1 MSSSTPTSAPEPP
14 PLRFDGLHIRDKHGS
29 NVASVRA
36 EVTRR
41 GVTLV
46 GKKGTLGSFP
56 FQSIG
61 SWAHASDTTL
71 SLIVTANGAQR
82 EVVVAGDP
90 ATITAVLAAIDATVN
105 DIIEEMTKPG
115 GSAEKIARDEPADA
129 RYATPAPSDDGSG
142 SGSGSPDD
150 HDAGVDWR
158 ALAKKTAATSPTSP
172 IAPGE
177 ESLRAEDR
185 RRASLAEADAAAARA
200 EARRAAVAEAAAE
213 ARVAA
218 AERRAEVAEARAE
231 AAERR
236 ARDYAAAAS
245 LDVTPNP
252 ESEPG
257 DGSALPAAARLA
269 ETTSRLESS
278 ESLIKALGEELERA
292 RAEADAARASARQLA
307 SSAATNAAAAAAHYQ
322 TQSGRVAES
331 PVAESSEDAAVAAA
345 TAVAMRSHAEAE
357 DLRLLLESAE
367 TDARRH
373 AERADAAVSDA
384 ETAWARAAEAH
395 EGTRALADELKRA
408 KRAADDAR
416 VEGERAL
423 RRAERAA
430 SAARERDASKLEAAN
445 AVARR
450 LGREK
455 GDLEGETA
463 RLRAEL
469 EAAHRARD
477 TSQRHLDAA
486 AAASLRRRDEAASL
500 AKRLEDAETDARRH
514 AERADVAETELEDV
528 RKSAE
533 DVSRKLDAHARD
545 GEAEAAAS
553 VSERRRLA
561 EALRCA
567 SAERDVAENVVA
579 DAEARAAAAEGE
591 RDGLAARVATL
602 VTRMEETTREAN
614 ARVAAAEERARVAV
628 AEADEAKRAELGT
641 RAELDAARAARDALA
656 ADVRASRGD
665 AERHAASTQAVREMT
680 SAAEAALARA
690 ADAERDAAAEVV
702 SLRKEASA
710 LAARVEAARVEE
722 ERRRERRDV
731 DALVADVD
739 AAEKE
744 VLRKAE
750 RNAETMETLR
760 ASVDALA
767 ARLAGEGGVGEGGV
781 GVAVVEKTEESL
793 ERSSFP
799 AAEMFANRATAA
811 GVDASRIPEVS
822 FRPLAL
828 SAGTT
833 SRRHAP
839 WFPEVAT
846 RITNGVSGFEPATAG
861 VRNPKRSSA
870 VAEAAMEAREAADR
884 ARARR
889 DERER
894 EAAGRDGT
902 GFVSA
907 AEDAASTF
915 ASRREGASASERL
928 LKEGEKEKAR
938 AEAREARAS
947 LETARAEAHSRPGDW
962 QVRLEELE
970 ASNERTRARV
980 EAAKTRREAAERE
993 REESRAPKP
1002 RRSTPPKPWK

>member
-14 PLRFDGLHIRDKHGS
+14 PLRFDGLHIRDKNGS

-90 ATITAVLAAIDATVN
+90 ATVTAVLAAIDATVN

-142 SGSGSPDD
+142 SGTPDD

-158 ALAKKTAATSPTSP
+158 ALAEKAAATSPTSP

-185 RRASLAEADAAAARA
+185 RRASLAETDAAAARGGGA
-200 EARRAAVAEAAAE
+200 TRRRRGSRRGGSRRRRGTSRGGGRSARGGGGETRARLRRRRVFGTLPRIPNPNPATGPLFPRRRASRRRRRVWNRPNRSSRRLEKSWNARARRRTPRALRAN
-213 ARVAA
+213 ARFFGVGATTPP
-218 AERRAEVAEARAE
+218 RRRRVYQAR
-231 AAERR
+231 
-236 ARDYAAAAS
+236 
-245 LDVTPNP
+245 
-252 ESEPG
+252 
-257 DGSALPAAARLA
+257 
-269 ETTSRLESS
+269 
-278 ESLIKALGEELERA
+278 
-292 RAEADAARASARQLA
+292 AARASHPDA
-307 SSAATNAAAAAAHYQ
+307 
-322 TQSGRVAES
+322 
-331 PVAESSEDAAVAAA
+331 PVLESSEDAAVAAA

-469 EAAHRARD
+469 EAARNARD
-477 TSQRHLDAA
+477 TFQRHLDAA

-500 AKRLEDAETDARRH
+500 SKRLEDAETDARRL
-514 AERADVAETELEDV
+514 AERADAAETELEDV

-567 SAERDVAENVVA
+567 SAERDVAENKVA

-602 VTRMEETTREAN
+602 VTRGEETTREAN

-641 RAELDAARAARDALA
+641 P
-656 ADVRASRGD
+656 RGT
-665 AERHAASTQAVREMT
+665 STQRVGERR
-680 SAAEAALARA
+680 ARGG
-690 ADAERDAAAEVV
+690 RSRV
-702 SLRKEASA
+702 
-710 LAARVEAARVEE
+710 AR
-722 ERRRERRDV
+722 RRRETR
-731 DALVADVD
+731 
-739 AAEKE
+739 
-744 VLRKAE
+744 
-750 RNAETMETLR
+750 
-760 ASVDALA
+760 
-767 ARLAGEGGVGEGGV
+767 GV
-781 GVAVVEKTEESL
+781 
-793 ERSSFP
+793 
-799 AAEMFANRATAA
+799 
-811 GVDASRIPEVS
+811 
-822 FRPLAL
+822 
-828 SAGTT
+828 
-833 SRRHAP
+833 
-839 WFPEVAT
+839 
-846 RITNGVSGFEPATAG
+846 
-861 VRNPKRSSA
+861 
-870 VAEAAMEAREAADR
+870 
-884 ARARR
+884 
-889 DERER
+889 
-894 EAAGRDGT
+894 
-902 GFVSA
+902 
-907 AEDAASTF
+907 
-915 ASRREGASASERL
+915 
-928 LKEGEKEKAR
+928 
-938 AEAREARAS
+938 
-947 LETARAEAHSRPGDW
+947 
-962 QVRLEELE
+962 
-970 ASNERTRARV
+970 
-980 EAAKTRREAAERE
+980 
-993 REESRAPKP
+993 
-1002 RRSTPPKPWK
+1002 

>member
-115 GSAEKIARDEPADA
+115 GSAEKIARDEPVDA

-158 ALAKKTAATSPTSP
+158 ALAEKTAATSPTSP

-185 RRASLAEADAAAARA
+185 RRASLAEADAAAAQA

-710 LAARVEAARVEE
+710 RSPRGSRRRGW
-722 ERRRERRDV
+722 RRREDANEETSTRSSRTWTPPRRRCYARRKETRRRWRPFEPPWTPSPRGSPGKAASEKAASESPSSRKPRKVSNDRRSPRRRCSRIARRRRAWTRLEFRRCRSDRSRCPRGRRPVDTRRGFPKSRRAQTASRGSNPRLLGFETRNAHPPSPRRRWRRARRRIARALEGTSANAKRLVATERDSSPRRRMRRRRLRRD
-731 DALVADVD
+731 
-739 AAEKE
+739 
-744 VLRKAE
+744 
-750 RNAETMETLR
+750 
-760 ASVDALA
+760 
-767 ARLAGEGGVGEGGV
+767 
-781 GVAVVEKTEESL
+781 
-793 ERSSFP
+793 
-799 AAEMFANRATAA
+799 
-811 GVDASRIPEVS
+811 
-822 FRPLAL
+822 
-828 SAGTT
+828 
-833 SRRHAP
+833 
-839 WFPEVAT
+839 
-846 RITNGVSGFEPATAG
+846 
-861 VRNPKRSSA
+861 
-870 VAEAAMEAREAADR
+870 
-884 ARARR
+884 ARAR
-889 DERER
+889 
-894 EAAGRDGT
+894 
-902 GFVSA
+902 
-907 AEDAASTF
+907 
-915 ASRREGASASERL
+915 
-928 LKEGEKEKAR
+928 
-938 AEAREARAS
+938 
-947 LETARAEAHSRPGDW
+947 P
-962 QVRLEELE
+962 
-970 ASNERTRARV
+970 
-980 EAAKTRREAAERE
+980 
-993 REESRAPKP
+993 P
-1002 RRSTPPKPWK
+1002 RNDF

>member
-1 MSSSTPTSAPEPP
+1 
-14 PLRFDGLHIRDKHGS
+14 
-29 NVASVRA
+29 
-36 EVTRR
+36 
-41 GVTLV
+41 
-46 GKKGTLGSFP
+46 
-56 FQSIG
+56 
-61 SWAHASDTTL
+61 
-71 SLIVTANGAQR
+71 
-82 EVVVAGDP
+82 
-90 ATITAVLAAIDATVN
+90 
-105 DIIEEMTKPG
+105 
-115 GSAEKIARDEPADA
+115 
-129 RYATPAPSDDGSG
+129 
-142 SGSGSPDD
+142 
-150 HDAGVDWR
+150 
-158 ALAKKTAATSPTSP
+158 
-172 IAPGE
+172 
-177 ESLRAEDR
+177 
-185 RRASLAEADAAAARA
+185 
-200 EARRAAVAEAAAE
+200 
-213 ARVAA
+213 
-218 AERRAEVAEARAE
+218 
-231 AAERR
+231 
-236 ARDYAAAAS
+236 
-245 LDVTPNP
+245 
-252 ESEPG
+252 
-257 DGSALPAAARLA
+257 
-269 ETTSRLESS
+269 
-278 ESLIKALGEELERA
+278 
-292 RAEADAARASARQLA
+292 
-307 SSAATNAAAAAAHYQ
+307 
-322 TQSGRVAES
+322 
-331 PVAESSEDAAVAAA
+331 
-345 TAVAMRSHAEAE
+345 
-357 DLRLLLESAE
+357 
-367 TDARRH
+367 
-373 AERADAAVSDA
+373 
-384 ETAWARAAEAH
+384 
-395 EGTRALADELKRA
+395 
-408 KRAADDAR
+408 
-416 VEGERAL
+416 
-423 RRAERAA
+423 
-430 SAARERDASKLEAAN
+430 
-445 AVARR
+445 
-450 LGREK
+450 
-455 GDLEGETA
+455 
-463 RLRAEL
+463 
-469 EAAHRARD
+469 
-477 TSQRHLDAA
+477 
-486 AAASLRRRDEAASL
+486 
-500 AKRLEDAETDARRH
+500 
-514 AERADVAETELEDV
+514 
-528 RKSAE
+528 
-533 DVSRKLDAHARD
+533 
-545 GEAEAAAS
+545 
-553 VSERRRLA
+553 
-561 EALRCA
+561 
-567 SAERDVAENVVA
+567 
-579 DAEARAAAAEGE
+579 
-591 RDGLAARVATL
+591 
-602 VTRMEETTREAN
+602 
-614 ARVAAAEERARVAV
+614 
-628 AEADEAKRAELGT
+628 
-641 RAELDAARAARDALA
+641 
-656 ADVRASRGD
+656 
-665 AERHAASTQAVREMT
+665 MT

>member
-90 ATITAVLAAIDATVN
+90 ATVTAVLAAIDATVN

-129 RYATPAPSDDGSG
+129 RYATPAPSDDGSA
-142 SGSGSPDD
+142 SGTPDD

-158 ALAKKTAATSPTSP
+158 ALAEKAAATSPTSP

-257 DGSALPAAARLA
+257 DESALPAAARLA

-278 ESLIKALGEELERA
+278 ESLIKALREELERA

-331 PVAESSEDAAVAAA
+331 PVAESSEDATVAAA

-408 KRAADDAR
+408 KRAAENAR

-450 LGREK
+450 LGQEK

-514 AERADVAETELEDV
+514 AERADAAETELEDV

-567 SAERDVAENVVA
+567 SAERDVAENKVA

-602 VTRMEETTREAN
+602 VTRMEETRREAN

-767 ARLAGEGGVGEGGV
+767 AKLAGEGGGGF
-781 GVAVVEKTEESL
+781 AIVEKTEESL

-822 FRPLAL
+822 FRPLCL

-833 SRRHAP
+833 SRRHEP

-846 RITNGVSGFEPATAG
+846 RVKNGVSGFEPATAG
-861 VRNPKRSSA
+861 VRSPKRSSA

-889 DERER
+889 DGRER
-894 EAAGRDGT
+894 EAAVSAAGRDGT

-915 ASRREGASASERL
+915 ASRREGASASERF

-938 AEAREARAS
+938 AEARKARAS

>member
-115 GSAEKIARDEPADA
+115 GSAEKIARDEPVDA

-158 ALAKKTAATSPTSP
+158 ALAEKTAATSPTSP

-185 RRASLAEADAAAARA
+185 RRASLAEADAAAAQA

-278 ESLIKALGEELERA
+278 ESLIKALREELERA
-292 RAEADAARASARQLA
+292 RARRRTPRAPPRVNSPPRRRRTPPPPPRITRRRAA
-307 SSAATNAAAAAAHYQ
+307 
-322 TQSGRVAES
+322 RVAES

-579 DAEARAAAAEGE
+579 AAARGGGGGRTRRTRRAR
-591 RDGLAARVATL
+591 RDARD
-602 VTRMEETTREAN
+602 AN
-614 ARVAAAEERARVAV
+614 GGDDARGERAR
-628 AEADEAKRAELGT
+628 RRRGGT
-641 RAELDAARAARDALA
+641 RARRRRRGGRGEARGTRDARGTRRRAAARDALA

-846 RITNGVSGFEPATAG
+846 RIANGVSGFEPATAG